1 MIDVKTAINDL
12 YEHSRGSYNPSR
24 WTTAKRFV
32 PDQLYSRRQFIPDEL
47 LNRQANL
54 STFLPT
60 SFTDS
65 KRPAAE

>member
-12 YEHSRGSYNPSR
+12 YEHSRGPYDPSR

-32 PDQLYSRRQFIPDEL
+32 ADYDTEQKQFIPDEL
-47 LNRQANL
+47 LNRHASL
-54 STFLPT
+54 STFLPS

-65 KRPAAE
+65 KRPTAE

>member
-12 YEHSRGSYNPSR
+12 YEHSRRSYNPTR

-32 PDQLYSRRQFIPDEL
+32 ADYDTSKRQFVADEL
-47 LNRQANL
+47 LNRHASL
-54 STFLPT
+54 STFLPS

-65 KRPAAE
+65 KRPTAE